1 MLHLPFPNLPL
12 PEHTRHRLELFHA
25 IRLVLHERNTFAL
38 HCFHNNC
45 NRHSLYSSCLIKSCL
60 QLIHVISVFHIDH
73 MEIKCFKLFVDRVW
87 RTYVI
92 YLTVDHEGHYCQ
104 QSQQGCPDFCGL
116 QTCSLPDL
124 TFLDLAVSQ
133 KSVYS
138 VRIIA

>member
-25 IRLVLHERNTFAL
+25 
-38 HCFHNNC
+38 
-45 NRHSLYSSCLIKSCL
+45 
-60 QLIHVISVFHIDH
+60 ISVFHIDH

-92 YLTVDHEGHYCQ
+92 YLTVDLKAIIVNDHNKVVQISVACKHG
-104 QSQQGCPDFCGL
+104 
-116 QTCSLPDL
+116 SLPDL
-124 TFLDLAVSQ
+124 TFLDLSVSK

-138 VRIIA
+138 VGIIA